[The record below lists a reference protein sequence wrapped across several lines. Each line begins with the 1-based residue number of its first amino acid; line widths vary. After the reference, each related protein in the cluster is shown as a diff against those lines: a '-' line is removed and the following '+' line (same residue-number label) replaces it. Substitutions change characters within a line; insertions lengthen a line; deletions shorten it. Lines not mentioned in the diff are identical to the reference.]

1 MQAND
6 CHRHAAGQQQAEKGT
21 HPTIQASGFVLCAHQ
36 SQTKTASRRQRKAH
50 AFTDLCPLRLGAQP
64 RRRAQHVQRN
74 RQPDQNQWHGQQHFA
89 LRRPTVNQLLPQGGP
104 QRVGIERQQGQGH
117 RQASHRCVQA

>member
-1 MQAND
+1 MQANHR
-6 CHRHAAGQQQAEKGT
+6 HRHATGQEQAKEGA

-50 AFTDLCPLRLGAQP
+50 TFTDLRPLRLGAQP
-64 RRRAQHVQRN
+64 RCRAQHVQRN
-74 RQPDQNQWHGQQHFA
+74 RQTDQDEWHGQQHFA

-117 RQASHRCVQA
+117 GKSSHRCIQA